1 METGGAAFGKLQELR
16 ARTINFE
23 ISTTQ
28 STAPRDGA
36 DEIMRENE
44 TLAELRRSIVAA
56 AIMLGAVTFG
66 AVIIMAVIR

>member
-1 METGGAAFGKLQELR
+1 
-16 ARTINFE
+16 
-23 ISTTQ
+23 
-28 STAPRDGA
+28 
-36 DEIMRENE
+36 MRENE